1 MIILNI
7 LFWLYLFVK
16 LIDRY
21 ILKHFIQNF
30 LFGLFCFILIF
41 VLVDLFENLDR
52 FIDRKLSIIQ
62 IAEFYIYFI
71 PDILKLITPVG
82 MLLAS
87 LFTISRFINFS
98 EFTAMRSA
106 GISIYRYLVPIM
118 TFGLIITFFA
128 IYFNGWLVPK
138 TNRLKFNFER
148 TVMGRHPVAN
158 VIPNIYIQDKANRI
172 ISIGSFDKIAEK
184 CSNVSIQIFNKD
196 TLTRLQ
202 SRYDIKEM
210 DWDTTKKDWKLLN
223 TYKREFLSDNQEK
236 MQFIP
241 EIYIAN
247 IDEIKKI
254 TVDPELILKKD
265 FKPEELPLNEFK
277 EFIENLEASGQDASK
292 EKVDYYSIISF
303 PFASLVTILFGVSVS
318 TNRRKGGAALQFG
331 ISIIVSFLYLGFVKI
346 SQVFGYNGDLNPIF
360 TAWLAN
366 IIFLAI
372 SLFYF
377 LRTQNN

>member
-1 MIILNI
+1 
-7 LFWLYLFVK
+7 VK
-16 LIDRY
+16 LIDKY

-30 LFGLFCFILIF
+30 LFGLMCFILIF
-41 VLVDLFENLDR
+41 ILIDLFENLDR
-52 FIDRKLSIIQ
+52 FIDRKLGILG

-98 EFTAMRSA
+98 ELTAMRSA

-118 TFGLIITFFA
+118 TFGIIITLFA
-128 IYFNGWLVPK
+128 IYFNGWIVPK
-138 TNRLKFNFER
+138 TNRMKFNFER
-148 TVMGRHPVAN
+148 TVLGRHPVAN
-158 VIPNIYIQDKANRI
+158 IIPNIYIQDKINRI
-172 ISIGSFDKIAEK
+172 IVIGSYDKTAQK
-184 CSNVSIQIFNKD
+184 CNNVSIQIFNKD
-196 TLTRLQ
+196 TLTILTNRF
-202 SRYDIKEM
+202 DIKEM
-210 DWDTTKKDWKLLN
+210 DWDSTKKDWKMIN
-223 TYKREFLSDNQEK
+223 IYKRSFIGNNLEN

-241 EIYIAN
+241 ETYISN
-247 IDEIKKI
+247 VDEIKKI
-254 TVDPELILKKD
+254 TVDPGLIVKKD
-265 FKPEELPLNEFK
+265 FKPEELPLSEFK
-277 EFIENLEASGQDASK
+277 EFIENLEASGQSASK

-318 TNRRKGGAALQFG
+318 ANRRKGGAALQFG

-346 SQVFGYNGDLNPIF
+346 SQVFGYNGDVNPIL

-366 IIFLAI
+366 IIFFMI

-377 LRTQNN
+377 FRTQNN

>member
-1 MIILNI
+1 
-7 LFWLYLFVK
+7 VK

-30 LFGLFCFILIF
+30 LFGLFCFIIIF

-52 FIDRKLSIIQ
+52 FIDRNLSIIQ

-87 LFTISRFINFS
+87 LFTISRFINYS

-118 TFGLIITFFA
+118 TFGVIITMFT

-138 TNRLKFNFER
+138 SNRLKFNFER
-148 TVMGRHPVAN
+148 TILGRHPVAN
-158 VIPNIYIQDKANRI
+158 IIPNIYIQDKVNRI
-172 ISIGSFDKIAEK
+172 IVIGTFDKIAEK
-184 CSNVSIQIFNKD
+184 CYNVSIQIFNKD
-196 TLTRLQ
+196 TLTVLQ
-202 SRYDIKEM
+202 SRYDLKEM
-210 DWDTTKKDWKLLN
+210 DWDSTKRDWKMIN
-223 TYKREFLSDNQEK
+223 AYKRTFLPNKQEN
-236 MQFIP
+236 MQYIP

-265 FKPEELPLNEFK
+265 LKPEELPLDEFE
-277 EFIENLEASGQDASK
+277 EFIKNLEASGQDASK

-366 IIFLAI
+366 IVFFII

>member
-1 MIILNI
+1 
-7 LFWLYLFVK
+7 VK
-16 LIDRY
+16 QLDRY
-21 ILKHFIQNF
+21 ILRHFIQNF
-30 LFGLFCFILIF
+30 FFGLFCFVIIFILI
-41 VLVDLFENLDR
+41 DLFENLDR
-52 FIDRKLSIIQ
+52 FLDRQLSIFR
-62 IAEFYIYFI
+62 IAEFYLYLT

-87 LFTISRFINFS
+87 LFTISRFINYS

-106 GISIYRYLVPIM
+106 GISIYRYLLPIM
-118 TFGLIITFFA
+118 TFGIIITSFT

-148 TVMGRHPVAN
+148 TVLGRHPVAN
-158 VIPNIYIQDKANRI
+158 TIPNIYVQDKANRI
-172 ISIGSFDKIAEK
+172 IVINSYDKIAQK

-196 TLTRLQ
+196 SLMVLTNRF
-202 SRYDIKEM
+202 DIKEM
-210 DWDTTKKDWKLLN
+210 DWDSTKNDWKMKEVF
-223 TYKREFLSDNQEK
+223 KRTFPDKNHESMQYIQEA
-236 MQFIP
+236 
-241 EIYIAN
+241 YIAN
-247 IDEIKKI
+247 VDEIKKI
-254 TVDPELILKKD
+254 TVDPDLIIKKD

-331 ISIIVSFLYLGFVKI
+331 ISIIVSFIYLGFVKI
-346 SQVFGYNGDLNPIF
+346 SQVFGYNGDLNPIL

-366 IIFLAI
+366 ILFLI
-372 SLFYF
+372 VSIFYF
-377 LRTQNN
+377 FRTQNN